1 MIQGPTR
8 VKICGLTSP
17 EAIKGAAQAG
27 ATYGGL
33 VFYEKSP
40 RHLSLAKAREV
51 ALAAPPGFAKVA
63 LVVNPQDA
71 FLEEMLSQVP
81 IDILQLHGAEQPQ
94 RVQQI
99 KQSTGLPIMKA
110 LGISTA
116 QDLHKIDR
124 YAEIC
129 DQLLIDAKP
138 APGAKLPGGNGLAFD
153 WQLLENHT
161 WKIPWMLAGGL
172 TPDNV
177 AQAIRVTQARQID
190 VSSGVESAP
199 GLKDMDKMRNF
210 VAQARL

>member
-94 RVQQI
+94 RVHQI

-110 LGISTA
+110 LGIATA
-116 QDLHKIDR
+116 QDLHEIDR

-161 WKIPWMLAGGL
+161 WKIPWMLADGL

>member
-1 MIQGPTR
+1 MTQIPTR

-110 LGISTA
+110 LGIATD
-116 QDLHKIDR
+116 QDLREIDR

-177 AQAIRVTQARQID
+177 AQAVRVTQARQID

-199 GLKDMDKMRNF
+199 GTKDMEKMCNF

>member
-110 LGISTA
+110 LGIATA
-116 QDLHKIDR
+116 QDLREIDR

>member
-1 MIQGPTR
+1 MTQRPTR

-81 IDILQLHGAEQPQ
+81 IDILQLHGAEQPH

-110 LGISTA
+110 LGIATA
-116 QDLHKIDR
+116 QDLHEIDR

-172 TPDNV
+172 TPENV

-199 GLKDMDKMRNF
+199 GLKDVDKMRNF

>member
-1 MIQGPTR
+1 MTQIPTR

-51 ALAAPPGFAKVA
+51 AMAAPPGFAKVA
-63 LVVNPQDA
+63 MVVNPQDA

-110 LGISTA
+110 LGIATA
-116 QDLHKIDR
+116 QDLREIDR

-177 AQAIRVTQARQID
+177 AQAVRVTQARQID

-199 GLKDMDKMRNF
+199 GTKDIDKMRNF

>member
-110 LGISTA
+110 LGIATA
-116 QDLHKIDR
+116 QDLHEIDR

-177 AQAIRVTQARQID
+177 AQAIRVTRARQID

-199 GLKDMDKMRNF
+199 GLKDIDKMRNF

>member
-1 MIQGPTR
+1 MIQSPTL

-40 RHLSLAKAREV
+40 RHLSLVKAREV

-110 LGISTA
+110 LGIATA
-116 QDLHKIDR
+116 QDLHEIDR

-138 APGAKLPGGNGLAFD
+138 TLGAKLPGGNGLAFD

-190 VSSGVESAP
+190 VSSGVECAP

-210 VAQARL
+210 VVQARL

>member
-110 LGISTA
+110 LGIATA
-116 QDLHKIDR
+116 QDLYEIDR

>member
-1 MIQGPTR
+1 MTQIPTR

-110 LGISTA
+110 LGIATA
-116 QDLHKIDR
+116 QDLREIDR

-177 AQAIRVTQARQID
+177 AQAVRVTQARQID

-199 GLKDMDKMRNF
+199 GTKDMEKMRNF

>member
-1 MIQGPTR
+1 MTQRPTR

-81 IDILQLHGAEQPQ
+81 IDILQLHGAEPPQ

-110 LGISTA
+110 LGIATA
-116 QDLHKIDR
+116 QDLREIDR

-129 DQLLIDAKP
+129 NQLLIDAKP
-138 APGAKLPGGNGLAFD
+138 APGPNCRGETG
-153 WQLLENHT
+153 
-161 WKIPWMLAGGL
+161 
-172 TPDNV
+172 
-177 AQAIRVTQARQID
+177 
-190 VSSGVESAP
+190 
-199 GLKDMDKMRNF
+199 
-210 VAQARL
+210 

>member
-1 MIQGPTR
+1 MIQSPTL

-40 RHLSLAKAREV
+40 RHLSLVKAREV

-110 LGISTA
+110 LGIATA
-116 QDLHKIDR
+116 QDLHEIDR

-177 AQAIRVTQARQID
+177 AKAIRVTQARQID
-190 VSSGVESAP
+190 VSSGVERAP

-210 VAQARL
+210 VVQARL

>member
-1 MIQGPTR
+1 MIQSPTR

-17 EAIKGAAQAG
+17 ESIKGAAQAG

-94 RVQQI
+94 RVKQI

-110 LGISTA
+110 LGIATA
-116 QDLHKIDR
+116 QDLHEIDR

-177 AQAIRVTQARQID
+177 AQAVRVTQARQID

-210 VAQARL
+210 VTQARL

>member
-1 MIQGPTR
+1 MIQSPTL

-40 RHLSLAKAREV
+40 RHLSLVKAREV

-110 LGISTA
+110 LGIATA
-116 QDLHKIDR
+116 QDLHEIAR

-190 VSSGVESAP
+190 VSSGVECAP

-210 VAQARL
+210 VVQARL

>member
-1 MIQGPTR
+1 MTQSPTQ

-17 EAIKGAAQAG
+17 EAIEGAAQAG

-110 LGISTA
+110 LGIATA
-116 QDLHKIDR
+116 QDLHEIDR

-172 TPDNV
+172 TPENV

>member
-1 MIQGPTR
+1 
-8 VKICGLTSP
+8 
-17 EAIKGAAQAG
+17 
-27 ATYGGL
+27 L

-110 LGISTA
+110 LGIATA
-116 QDLHKIDR
+116 QDLREIDR

-177 AQAIRVTQARQID
+177 AQAVRVTQARQID

-199 GLKDMDKMRNF
+199 GTKDMEKMRNF

>member
-1 MIQGPTR
+1 MTQSPTQ

-51 ALAAPPGFAKVA
+51 ALAAPAGFAKVA

-110 LGISTA
+110 LGIATA
-116 QDLHKIDR
+116 QDLHEIDR

-138 APGAKLPGGNGLAFD
+138 VPGAKLPGGNGLAFD

>member
-110 LGISTA
+110 LGIATA
-116 QDLHKIDR
+116 QDLHEIDR

-177 AQAIRVTQARQID
+177 PQAIRVTQAQQID

>member
-1 MIQGPTR
+1 MTQRPTR

-110 LGISTA
+110 LGIATA
-116 QDLHKIDR
+116 QDLREIDR

-129 DQLLIDAKP
+129 NQLLIDAKP

-177 AQAIRVTQARQID
+177 AQAVRITQARQID

-199 GLKDMDKMRNF
+199 GIKDMEKMRNF

>member
-1 MIQGPTR
+1 MTQRPTR

-110 LGISTA
+110 LGIATA
-116 QDLHKIDR
+116 QDLREIDR

-172 TPDNV
+172 RPDNV
-177 AQAIRVTQARQID
+177 AQAVRVTQARQID

-199 GLKDMDKMRNF
+199 GTKDMDKMRNF

>member
-1 MIQGPTR
+1 
-8 VKICGLTSP
+8 
-17 EAIKGAAQAG
+17 
-27 ATYGGL
+27 
-33 VFYEKSP
+33 
-40 RHLSLAKAREV
+40 LAKAREV

-110 LGISTA
+110 LGIATA
-116 QDLHKIDR
+116 QDLHEIDR

>member
-51 ALAAPPGFAKVA
+51 ALAAPSGFAKVA

-110 LGISTA
+110 LGIATA

>member
-110 LGISTA
+110 LGIATA
-116 QDLHKIDR
+116 QDLREIDR

-177 AQAIRVTQARQID
+177 AQAVRVTQARQID

-199 GLKDMDKMRNF
+199 GTKDMEKMRNF

>member
-1 MIQGPTR
+1 MTQRPTR

-110 LGISTA
+110 LGIATA
-116 QDLHKIDR
+116 QDLREIDR

-129 DQLLIDAKP
+129 NQLLIDAKP

-177 AQAIRVTQARQID
+177 AQAVRITQARQID

-199 GLKDMDKMRNF
+199 GTKDMEKMRNF

>member
-1 MIQGPTR
+1 MIQSPTR
-8 VKICGLTSP
+8 VKICGLTSA

-40 RHLSLAKAREV
+40 RHLSLVKAREV
-51 ALAAPPGFAKVA
+51 ALAAPAGFAKVA
-63 LVVNPQDA
+63 LVVNPQDS

-99 KQSTGLPIMKA
+99 KQITGLPIMKA
-110 LGISTA
+110 LGIATA
-116 QDLHKIDR
+116 QDLHEIDR

-177 AQAIRVTQARQID
+177 AQAIRATQARQID
-190 VSSGVESAP
+190 VSSGVERAP

-210 VAQARL
+210 VVQARL

>member
-1 MIQGPTR
+1 MTQRPTR

-110 LGISTA
+110 LGIATA
-116 QDLHKIDR
+116 QDLREIDR

-129 DQLLIDAKP
+129 NQLLIDAKP

-177 AQAIRVTQARQID
+177 AQAVRVTQARQID

-199 GLKDMDKMRNF
+199 GTKDMEKMRNF

>member
-8 VKICGLTSP
+8 VKICGLNSP

-110 LGISTA
+110 LGIATA
-116 QDLHKIDR
+116 QDLHEIDR

-172 TPDNV
+172 TPENV

-199 GLKDMDKMRNF
+199 GIKDMDKMRNF

>member
-110 LGISTA
+110 LGIATA
-116 QDLHKIDR
+116 QDLHEIDR

-172 TPDNV
+172 TPENV

>member
-1 MIQGPTR
+1 MTQIPTR

-17 EAIKGAAQAG
+17 ESIKGAAQAG

-94 RVQQI
+94 RVKQI

-110 LGISTA
+110 LGIATA
-116 QDLHKIDR
+116 QDLHEIDR

-153 WQLLENHT
+153 WQILENHT

-177 AQAIRVTQARQID
+177 AQAVRVTQARQID

-210 VAQARL
+210 VTQARL

>member
-1 MIQGPTR
+1 MTQSPTR
-8 VKICGLTSP
+8 VKICGLTST

-110 LGISTA
+110 LGIATS
-116 QDLHKIDR
+116 QDLREIDR

-177 AQAIRVTQARQID
+177 AQAVRVTQARQID

-199 GLKDMDKMRNF
+199 GTKDMEKMRNF

>member
-1 MIQGPTR
+1 MIQSPTL

-40 RHLSLAKAREV
+40 RHLSLVKAREV

-110 LGISTA
+110 LGIATA
-116 QDLHKIDR
+116 QDLHEIDR

-190 VSSGVESAP
+190 VSSGVERAP

-210 VAQARL
+210 VVQARL

>member
-1 MIQGPTR
+1 MTQSPTR
-8 VKICGLTSP
+8 GKICGLTSP

-110 LGISTA
+110 LGIATA
-116 QDLHKIDR
+116 QDLREIDR

-138 APGAKLPGGNGLAFD
+138 APEAKLPGGNGLAFD

-177 AQAIRVTQARQID
+177 AQAVRVTQARQID

-199 GLKDMDKMRNF
+199 GTKDMEKMRNF

>member
-1 MIQGPTR
+1 MTQRPTR

-110 LGISTA
+110 LGIATA
-116 QDLHKIDR
+116 QDLREIDR

-177 AQAIRVTQARQID
+177 AQAVRVTQARQID

-199 GLKDMDKMRNF
+199 GTKDMEKMRNF

>member
-1 MIQGPTR
+1 
-8 VKICGLTSP
+8 
-17 EAIKGAAQAG
+17 
-27 ATYGGL
+27 
-33 VFYEKSP
+33 
-40 RHLSLAKAREV
+40 
-51 ALAAPPGFAKVA
+51 
-63 LVVNPQDA
+63 
-71 FLEEMLSQVP
+71 
-81 IDILQLHGAEQPQ
+81 
-94 RVQQI
+94 
-99 KQSTGLPIMKA
+99 MKA
-110 LGISTA
+110 LGIATA
-116 QDLHKIDR
+116 QDLHEIDR

-172 TPDNV
+172 TPENV

>member
-110 LGISTA
+110 LGIATA
-116 QDLHKIDR
+116 QDLHEIDR

>member
-1 MIQGPTR
+1 MIQSPTR

-17 EAIKGAAQAG
+17 ESIKGAAQAG

-94 RVQQI
+94 RVKQI

-110 LGISTA
+110 LGIATA
-116 QDLHKIDR
+116 QDLHEIDR

>member
-1 MIQGPTR
+1 MIQSPTR

-17 EAIKGAAQAG
+17 ESIKGAAQAG

-94 RVQQI
+94 RVKQI

-110 LGISTA
+110 LGIATA
-116 QDLHKIDR
+116 QDLHEIDR

-153 WQLLENHT
+153 WQVLENHT

-177 AQAIRVTQARQID
+177 AQAVRVTQARQID

-210 VAQARL
+210 VTQARL

>member
-1 MIQGPTR
+1 

-81 IDILQLHGAEQPQ
+81 IDILQLHGAEPPQ

-110 LGISTA
+110 LGIATA
-116 QDLHKIDR
+116 QDLREIDR

-177 AQAIRVTQARQID
+177 AQAVRVTQARQID

-199 GLKDMDKMRNF
+199 GTKDMEKMRNF